1 MVVKMDWKTIKCNHC
16 ESKKYCRRHS
26 ISKGSETC
34 QVNKKLIPPRKKKE
48 EISKE
53 SASSALLW
61 SLTQNAKRD
70 KE

>member
-1 MVVKMDWKTIKCNHC
+1 MDWNTIKCNHC

-26 ISKGSETC
+26 ISKGSEIC
-34 QVNKKLIPPRKKKE
+34 QVNKKLIPPRKREK

-53 SASSALLW
+53 AASSAMLW
-61 SLTQNAKRD
+61 SLAQNVKRE

>member
-1 MVVKMDWKTIKCNHC
+1 MDWKTIKCNHC

-26 ISKGSETC
+26 ITKGSESC
-34 QVNKKLIPPRKKKE
+34 QVNLKIIPKREHKD

-53 SASSALLW
+53 AASSAMLW
-61 SLTQNAKRD
+61 SLAQNTKRE